1 MRQCVCPPEI
11 DGDDSDRDVAGRFR
25 FWSRRATVRPAS
37 VLGKD
42 WGLMD
47 RGLKWRLSQGHPLDD
62 YPRER
67 STDPLST
74 VLGSLVGTFSVVS
87 ITWMI
92 VLGFVGGTVPV
103 VGWQLPGGVVGGL
116 AWLMVVGSLGTLLL
130 WFVPLMLSMAAYA
143 GLSRLA
149 PALARAAKRPK
160 RPAHHPGSPI
170 SRAA

>member
-1 MRQCVCPPEI
+1 
-11 DGDDSDRDVAGRFR
+11 
-25 FWSRRATVRPAS
+25 
-37 VLGKD
+37 
-42 WGLMD
+42 MD

-87 ITWMI
+87 ITWMV

-103 VGWQLPGGVVGGL
+103 MGWQLPGGLAGGL
-116 AWLMVVGSLGTLLL
+116 AWLMVVASLGMLLL

-143 GLSRLA
+143 VVSRLA
-149 PALARAAKRPK
+149 PALARATKRPK
-160 RPAHHPGSPI
+160 RLQHQARSPI

>member
-1 MRQCVCPPEI
+1 M
-11 DGDDSDRDVAGRFR
+11 DG
-25 FWSRRATVRPAS
+25 
-37 VLGKD
+37 
-42 WGLMD
+42 GLQ
-47 RGLKWRLSQGHPLDD
+47 WRLSQGHPLDD
-62 YPRER
+62 FPRER

-87 ITWMI
+87 ILWMV

-103 VGWQLPGGVVGGL
+103 VGWQLSGGLAGGL
-116 AWLMVVGSLGTLLL
+116 AWLMVVASLGTIVL

-149 PALARAAKRPK
+149 PALARATKRPK
-160 RPAHHPGSPI
+160 RRLPPQLRNPV

>member
-1 MRQCVCPPEI
+1 
-11 DGDDSDRDVAGRFR
+11 
-25 FWSRRATVRPAS
+25 
-37 VLGKD
+37 
-42 WGLMD
+42 MD

-87 ITWMI
+87 ITWMV

-103 VGWQLPGGVVGGL
+103 IGWQLSGGLAGGL
-116 AWLMVVGSLGTLLL
+116 AWLMVVASLGMLLL
-130 WFVPLMLSMAAYA
+130 WFVPLTLSMAVYA

-149 PALARAAKRPK
+149 PALARATKRPK
-160 RPAHHPGSPI
+160 RLQHQPRNPI

>member
-1 MRQCVCPPEI
+1 
-11 DGDDSDRDVAGRFR
+11 
-25 FWSRRATVRPAS
+25 
-37 VLGKD
+37 
-42 WGLMD
+42 MD
-47 RGLKWRLSQGHPLDD
+47 AGLKWRLSQGHPLDD

-74 VLGSLVGTFSVVS
+74 VLGSLVGTFSVIS
-87 ITWMI
+87 LAWMM

-103 VGWQLPGGVVGGL
+103 VGWVLPGGFAGGM
-116 AWLMVVGSLGTLLL
+116 AWLMVVASLGVALL

-149 PALARAAKRPK
+149 PALARATKRPK
-160 RPAHHPGSPI
+160 RHQPSRRSL

>member
-1 MRQCVCPPEI
+1 
-11 DGDDSDRDVAGRFR
+11 
-25 FWSRRATVRPAS
+25 
-37 VLGKD
+37 
-42 WGLMD
+42 MD
-47 RGLKWRLSQGHPLDD
+47 RGLKWKLSEGHPLDD

-87 ITWMI
+87 ITWMV

-103 VGWQLPGGVVGGL
+103 FGWQLPGGLTAGL
-116 AWLMVVGSLGTLLL
+116 AWLMFMASAGVLIL
-130 WFVPLMLSMAAYA
+130 WFGPLLLSMAVYA

-149 PALARAAKRPK
+149 PALARPARRPK
-160 RPAHHPGSPI
+160 RPQHPRRAI